1 VVALTKHCFRAAAWS
16 VGVVLLL
23 ALAAALVR
31 LLPWLL
37 SPDVPL
43 PVAFPF
49 AKALLAVAFEAA
61 YFVGIPAGCALGAAV
76 FVERGEARALH
87 CQGASP
93 LRLASECL
101 PLMVLAGALAFATSS
116 LWQANTE
123 SPGRFA
129 RALVER
135 ARDGCAGGVS
145 RSISVPIV
153 GVTWLC
159 FAKAPPRLTGPVP
172 KSNGRAW
179 FSARAID
186 VSDDFTA
193 FRAED
198 VFVGS
203 MPTASKFRVGL
214 RAKAA
219 KVSGLPAWGQSAPLA
234 PLLRA
239 CVVGFTVLVLG
250 LSSVFVVLKLGI
262 SQLTLATGVAGLA
275 GVASLRALHAPAASG
290 PLATSASV
298 LAVGLAVSCSPLL
311 LVPLLRRVAPLVTRR
326 H

>member
-1 VVALTKHCFRAAAWS
+1 

-23 ALAAALVR
+23 AVAAALVR

-43 PVAFPF
+43 PVALPF

-61 YFVGIPAGCALGAAV
+61 FFVGVPAGCALGAAL

-93 LRLASECL
+93 LRLASQCV
-101 PLMVLAGALAFATSS
+101 PFMVLVGVLAFATSS

-123 SPGRFA
+123 NPGRFA

-135 ARDGCAGGVS
+135 ARDGCTGGVP

-203 MPTASKFRVGL
+203 PPTASKFRFGL
-214 RAKAA
+214 HARVA
-219 KVSGLPAWGQSAPLA
+219 KVSGLPAWGQSAPLT
-234 PLLRA
+234 PLLRSS
-239 CVVGFTVLVLG
+239 VVGLTVLLLG
-250 LSSVFVVLKLGI
+250 LSSLLVVLRLGI
-262 SQLTLATGVAGLA
+262 SQLALAAGFAGVA

-290 PLATSASV
+290 ALATSVTV

-311 LVPLLRRVAPLVTRR
+311 LVPLARRCYPLLTRS